1 MTAPISDLKAG
12 AMNPRTQD
20 REIDDRVVTR
30 PVMRV
35 WQASETADVAEATLD
50 VLRICGVE
58 VRHPK
63 ALALLAAAGAQVEG
77 TRVRFPAELVKSALD
92 TAPAHVTVRARGSA
106 LPLELGRGLSYFG
119 TGPDCLYVTPSAEE
133 SRRRAVVADVLAMAE
148 LCQRLPHIDFV
159 MSMGLP
165 EDTPTETAD
174 LVQFA
179 AMLTGTEKPL
189 VISSP
194 RGGAPLR
201 VMRQMAEMSGD
212 VGSFACLV
220 MSSPPLQIDGETAEK
235 LMVCAELDIPVIL
248 APAPAAGT
256 TAPATIPATVLVG
269 NAEVMAG
276 LVVNQLARRGAPF
289 VYGVGAGV
297 MDMRTT
303 VDAYCR
309 PEHFLG
315 NHAACDLGRAYG
327 LPTWSYAGVSD
338 SKIFDGQWALEA
350 AITTLLGG
358 LSRADLLHDVG
369 YMESGMQSS
378 FETIVLGNELVGYV
392 KRLYAGVPTDDE
404 ALALEEIR
412 AVGPGGNH
420 LARRYTRDHRRDF
433 WVSDLFDHSVHDRW
447 EAGGSSTLR
456 MRVGQRTRELL
467 ETPREFEL
475 PVGVPALLMSLALL
489 DTAR

>member
-1 MTAPISDLKAG
+1 MGALMTAPITDLKAG

-63 ALALLAAAGAQVEG
+63 ALTLLAAAGAQVEG

-92 TAPAHVTVRARGSA
+92 TAPAHVTVGARGSSQ
-106 LPLELGRGLSYFG
+106 PLELGRGLSYFG

-133 SRRRAVVADVLAMAE
+133 SRRRAVVADVHAMAE
-148 LCQRLPHIDFV
+148 LCQQLGHIDFV

-165 EDTPTETAD
+165 EDTPA
-174 LVQFA
+174 
-179 AMLTGTEKPL
+179 
-189 VISSP
+189 
-194 RGGAPLR
+194 
-201 VMRQMAEMSGD
+201 
-212 VGSFACLV
+212 
-220 MSSPPLQIDGETAEK
+220 ETAEK

-297 MDMRTT
+297 MDMKTT

-338 SKIFDGQWALEA
+338 SKLFDGQWAVEE
-350 AITTLLGG
+350 LG
-358 LSRADLLHDVG
+358 VG
-369 YMESGMQSS
+369 
-378 FETIVLGNELVGYV
+378 
-392 KRLYAGVPTDDE
+392 
-404 ALALEEIR
+404 
-412 AVGPGGNH
+412 
-420 LARRYTRDHRRDF
+420 
-433 WVSDLFDHSVHDRW
+433 
-447 EAGGSSTLR
+447 
-456 MRVGQRTRELL
+456 
-467 ETPREFEL
+467 
-475 PVGVPALLMSLALL
+475 
-489 DTAR
+489 

>member
-1 MTAPISDLKAG
+1 MTARITDHKAG
-12 AMNPRTQD
+12 AMIPHALNGDTRD
-20 REIDDRVVTR
+20 REVTR

-35 WQASETADVAEATLD
+35 WQDSETAEVAEATLD
-50 VLRICGVE
+50 ILRICGVE
-58 VRHPK
+58 VRHPR
-63 ALALLAAAGAQVEG
+63 ALALLAQAGAQIEG
-77 TRVRFPAELVKSALD
+77 TRVRFPAELVKRALD
-92 TAPAHVTVRARGSA
+92 SAPACVTVGARGSS
-106 LPLELGRGLSYFG
+106 LPLELGRGHSYFG
-119 TGPDCLYVTPSAEE
+119 TGPDCLYVTPSSGE
-133 SRRRAVVADVLAMAE
+133 SRRRAVVADVQAMAA
-148 LCQRLPHIDFV
+148 LCQQLEHIDFV

-165 EDTPTETAD
+165 EDTPADTAD

-179 AMLTGTEKPL
+179 AMLSGTTKPL

-194 RGGAPLR
+194 RDGAPLHEMQR
-201 VMRQMAEMSGD
+201 MAEMCGAA
-212 VGSFACLV
+212 GSFACLV
-220 MSSPPLQIDGETAEK
+220 MSSPPLQIDAETADK
-235 LMVCAELDIPVIL
+235 LITCADLDIPVIM

-269 NAEVMAG
+269 NAEVVAG
-276 LVVNQLARRGAPF
+276 LVINQLARPGAPF

-338 SKIFDGQWALEA
+338 SKIFDGQWAVEA

-369 YMESGMQSS
+369 YLESGMQSS
-378 FETIVLGNELVGYV
+378 AETIVLGNELVGYV
-392 KRLYAGVPTDDE
+392 KRLYTGVPTDDE
-404 ALALEEIR
+404 ALAVEEIR
-412 AVGPGGNH
+412 AAGPGGNH

-433 WVSDLFDHSVHDRW
+433 WVSDLFDHSVYDRW
-447 EAGGSSTLR
+447 EAGGSSTLKE
-456 MRVGQRTRELL
+456 RVSLRTRELL
-467 ETPREFEL
+467 ATGPGFEL
-475 PVGVPALLMSLALL
+475 PVGLPARLMSLALSE
-489 DTAR
+489 ASQ

>member
-1 MTAPISDLKAG
+1 MGALMTAPITDLKAG

-92 TAPAHVTVRARGSA
+92 TAPAHVTVGARGSSQ
-106 LPLELGRGLSYFG
+106 PLELGRGLSYFG

-133 SRRRAVVADVLAMAE
+133 SRRRVDVEDVRAMAA
-148 LCQRLPHIDFV
+148 LCQQLGHIDFV

-165 EDTPTETAD
+165 EDTPAETAD

-179 AMLTGTEKPL
+179 AMLSGTTKPL

-194 RGGAPLR
+194 RDGAPLHE
-201 VMRQMAEMSGD
+201 MRQMAEMCGD
-212 VGSFACLV
+212 AGSFACLV
-220 MSSPPLQIDGETAEK
+220 MSSPPLQIDA
-235 LMVCAELDIPVIL
+235 
-248 APAPAAGT
+248 
-256 TAPATIPATVLVG
+256 
-269 NAEVMAG
+269 
-276 LVVNQLARRGAPF
+276 
-289 VYGVGAGV
+289 
-297 MDMRTT
+297 
-303 VDAYCR
+303 
-309 PEHFLG
+309 
-315 NHAACDLGRAYG
+315 
-327 LPTWSYAGVSD
+327 
-338 SKIFDGQWALEA
+338 EA
-350 AITTLLGG
+350 AVTTLLGG

-369 YMESGMQSS
+369 YLESGMQSS
-378 FETIVLGNELVGYV
+378 AETIVLGNELVGYV
-392 KRLYAGVPTDDE
+392 KRLYTGVPTDNE
-404 ALALEEIR
+404 ALAVEEIR
-412 AVGPGGNH
+412 AAGPGGNH

-433 WVSDLFDHSVHDRW
+433 WVSDLFDHSVYDRW

-456 MRVGQRTRELL
+456 ERVRRLTR
-467 ETPREFEL
+467 
-475 PVGVPALLMSLALL
+475 SL
-489 DTAR
+489 RVEEP